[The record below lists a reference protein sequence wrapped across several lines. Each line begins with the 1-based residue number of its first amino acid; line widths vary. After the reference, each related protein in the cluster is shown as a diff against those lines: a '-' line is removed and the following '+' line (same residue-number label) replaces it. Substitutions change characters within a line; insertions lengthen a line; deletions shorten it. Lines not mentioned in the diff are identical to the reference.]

1 MDRVTQPANLPRPN
15 GTTEMAWNF
24 FAESNQFG
32 TIVVVHQHFLKN
44 NNETVKFL
52 NKTNK
57 KENDRTNQFSGYG
70 RPVAAVTGLRN
81 PVIEMDSSASQWSHP
96 FWLRNPTDPEQIYI
110 IDFIKFKHNNKKK
123 PECAIKITRGNKYI
137 YTHTHTGNNNNK
149 KKILNNK

>member
-1 MDRVTQPANLPRPN
+1 MEFLCGIKSIWHNSRRSSTQK
-15 GTTEMAWNF
+15 EKK
-24 FAESNQFG
+24 
-32 TIVVVHQHFLKN
+32 HFLKN

-110 IDFIKFKHNNKKK
+110 IDFIKFKHNNKK
-123 PECAIKITRGNKYI
+123 NQSV
-137 YTHTHTGNNNNK
+137 
-149 KKILNNK
+149 L

>member
-1 MDRVTQPANLPRPN
+1 
-15 GTTEMAWNF
+15 MAWNF

-32 TIVVVHQHFLKN
+32 TIVVVHQHRKKKKHFLKN

-110 IDFIKFKHNNKKK
+110 IDFIKFKHNNKK
-123 PECAIKITRGNKYI
+123 NQSV
-137 YTHTHTGNNNNK
+137 
-149 KKILNNK
+149 L